1 MKFGR
6 AELLL
11 LLWLVPAAI
20 VFFAWAFR
28 RKRQLL
34 LRFAAAEV
42 LGRLVPAQSPGR
54 QRAKAALL
62 VLALGGLGIAL
73 SEPRWGWRWEE
84 MHRKGADVLVA
95 IDVSKSMLAEDLK
108 PSRLERAKREVIDL
122 LRVVEGDRIG
132 LVAFAGAAFVQC
144 PLTLDYGAAQIFLDA
159 LSPDLIPVPGT
170 ALAEAIRT
178 ATQAFGPGT
187 HDARALVLITDG
199 EDLEEGAIEAAKEA
213 KKEGIK
219 IFAVGMGAPDGA
231 PIPDPA
237 GGFRKDE
244 SGNVILSRLD
254 ETTLQKIALET
265 GGTYVRAGA
274 SGLDLEQLYWK
285 DIKGRTSAREL
296 ESPRQ
301 RRWEERFQ
309 WFVGLALLALVIEA
323 LLPERRRQARG
334 RGAAVLLL
342 VALVGAGGPAH
353 AESTAKKVAR
363 ASARAAEGKLDEA
376 LKVLLDAQVDDPG
389 NPAIQYNVGVVQERL
404 GHHDE
409 ARKALE
415 AVLSGPDASLRARAA
430 YNLGNVAYAEGKLDE
445 AIERFKRAL
454 ELDPNDADAKKN
466 LEIVRDELK
475 RRIEENKKRQQ
486 EQQQQQKQDQ
496 QKQDPQKQDP
506 QKQDPQGQKDQQQ
519 QQQQQGKDSQKQD
532 PQKQD
537 QQGQPQGGGQDKQK
551 PGEQKPEQQPGGG
564 KDGKKDE
571 QKDQQAG
578 QAQAARAGK
587 MSKEDAER
595 LLRGVREDPTK
606 FQKRRVRAPGGS
618 RGGRDW

>member
-1 MKFGR
+1 MRFGR

-11 LLWLVPAAI
+11 LLWLVPATG

-42 LGRLVPAQSPGR
+42 LGRLLPAQSPGR

-62 VLALGGLGIAL
+62 VIAIGALALAL
-73 SEPRWGWRWEE
+73 AEPRWGWRWEE

-122 LRVVEGDRIG
+122 LRVVDGDRIG
-132 LVAFAGAAFVQC
+132 LLAFAGAAFVQC
-144 PLTLDYGAAQIFLDA
+144 PLTLDYGAAQIFLDS
-159 LSPDLIPVPGT
+159 LSPELIPVPGT

-178 ATQAFGPGT
+178 ATAAFGPGA

-199 EDLEEGAIEAAKEA
+199 EDLEDGAIEAAKEA

-244 SGNVILSRLD
+244 QGNVVLSRLD

-274 SGLDLEQLYWK
+274 GGLDLEQLYWK

-309 WFVGLALLALVIEA
+309 WFVGLALLALVVEA
-323 LLPERRRQARG
+323 LFSERRPRG
-334 RGAAVLLL
+334 RGGKGAAFLCLFALLCG
-342 VALVGAGGPAH
+342 VGSAH

-363 ASARAAEGKLDEA
+363 ASARVSEGKLDEA
-376 LKVLLDAQVDDPG
+376 LKVLLDAQVDDPA
-389 NPAIQYNVGVVQERL
+389 NPVIQYNVGIVQERL

-409 ARKALE
+409 AKKALE
-415 AVLSGPDASLRARAA
+415 AVVAGPDAGLRARAA
-430 YNLGNVAYAEGKLDE
+430 YNLGNVAFAEGKLDE

-454 ELDPNDADAKKN
+454 EFDPNDADAKHN
-466 LEIVRDELK
+466 LEVVRDELK
-475 RRIEENKKRQQ
+475 RRIEEAKKRQE
-486 EQQQQQKQDQ
+486 EQKKQQDQQKQDQ
-496 QKQDPQKQDP
+496 QKQDQQKQDQ
-506 QKQDPQGQKDQQQ
+506 QKQDQQKQDQQK
-519 QQQQQGKDSQKQD
+519 QQQQGKAGKDKD
-532 PQKQD
+532 KPQE
-537 QQGQPQGGGQDKQK
+537 PR
-551 PGEQKPEQQPGGG
+551 PEPDQPGGG
-564 KDGKKDE
+564 KDDKKDE
-571 QKDQQAG
+571 TQKQDPQQG
-578 QAQAARAGK
+578 QAQAARAGR

-595 LLRGVREDPTK
+595 LLRSVREDPTK
-606 FQKRRVRAPGGS
+606 FQKRRVRAAGGA

>member
-11 LLWLVPAAI
+11 LLWLVPAAAM
-20 VFFAWAFR
+20 FFAWAFR
-28 RKRQLL
+28 RRRQLL

-42 LGRLVPAQSPGR
+42 LGRLVPSQSPGR
-54 QRAKAALL
+54 RRAKAALL
-62 VLALGGLGIAL
+62 VIAMGALALSL

-95 IDVSKSMLAEDLK
+95 IDVSKSMLAEDIK

-122 LRVVEGDRIG
+122 LRVVDGDRIG
-132 LVAFAGAAFVQC
+132 LLAFAGAAFVQC

-159 LSPDLIPVPGT
+159 LAPDLIPVPGT

-178 ATQAFGPGT
+178 ATGAFGAGA

-231 PIPDPA
+231 PIPDPG

-244 SGNVILSRLD
+244 QGNVILSRLD

-274 SGLDLEQLYWK
+274 GGLDLEQLYWK

-309 WFVGLALLALVIEA
+309 WFVGLALLLLVIEA
-323 LLPERRRQARG
+323 LLPERRRARG
-334 RGAAVLLL
+334 GEKGVATLVLI
-342 VALVGAGGPAH
+342 ALCFAGTSAH
-353 AESTAKKVAR
+353 AESTAKKVVR
-363 ASARAAEGKLDEA
+363 ASARLAEGKADEA
-376 LKVLLDAQVDDPG
+376 LKLLLDAQVDDPA
-389 NPAIQYNVGVVQERL
+389 NPVIQYNVGVVHEKL

-409 ARKALE
+409 AKKALE
-415 AVLSGPDASLRARAA
+415 GVLSGPDAGLRARAA

-454 ELDPNDADAKKN
+454 ELDPNDGDAKKN

-475 RRIEENKKRQQ
+475 RRIEEAKKRQ
-486 EQQQQQKQDQ
+486 EEK
-496 QKQDPQKQDP
+496 QKQDPPKQDP
-506 QKQDPQGQKDQQQ
+506 PKQDQKDGQKPGQKDQQQ
-519 QQQQQGKDSQKQD
+519 QQQQQQGKD
-532 PQKQD
+532 PQ
-537 QQGQPQGGGQDKQK
+537 PK
-551 PGEQKPEQQPGGG
+551 PGDDKDPPKGGEPKPEPQPASG
-564 KDGKKDE
+564 KDGKKDDAKKPDE
-571 QKDQQAG
+571 PPG
-578 QAQAARAGK
+578 QAQGARAGK

-595 LLRGVREDPTK
+595 LLREVREDPTK